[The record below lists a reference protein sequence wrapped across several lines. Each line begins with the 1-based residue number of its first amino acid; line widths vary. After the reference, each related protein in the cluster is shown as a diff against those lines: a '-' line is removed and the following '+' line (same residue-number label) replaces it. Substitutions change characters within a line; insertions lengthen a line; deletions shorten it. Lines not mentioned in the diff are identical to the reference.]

1 MTDKVAGQPPGNVIS
16 FSAIAKS
23 QAGGEAGW
31 LAECQYEHGKPINNL
46 ANVLIALR
54 FDPAL
59 CDVVALDEMLQRPFL
74 MKPLPGDA
82 NPGQF
87 VPRPLTDQDVT
98 RLQEIIQRA
107 GLKNVGKDVLHN
119 AVDLRANECK
129 FHPVLDYLNNIKWD
143 GTERLSSWL
152 HVYLGAEQTPYT
164 EGIGAMF
171 LTSMVARVFEP
182 GCKADYMLVLEGPQG
197 ARKSTAC
204 GILGGKWFSD
214 NLPDVTGGKDVS
226 QHLAGKWLI
235 EIAEMSAMSKAET
248 AHLKAFVTRTVE
260 KYRPPYGRKEVSQP
274 RQCVFIGTTNNSTY
288 LRDETGGR
296 RFWPV
301 KAGQIDVEALK
312 NDRDQLLAEAVKRY
326 HEGEKWHPDAKFE
339 MEHIYP
345 EQDARFEIDAWEEP
359 IRDYLEVFKPA
370 KVYLRD
376 LFEKAMHIELTSRDR
391 AKSLRIAAILQRL
404 DWVRLKKDST
414 GNVAWGPPPHDPG

>member
-1 MTDKVAGQPPGNVIS
+1 MQIS
-16 FSAIAKS
+16 
-23 QAGGEAGW
+23 
-31 LAECQYEHGKPINNL
+31 
-46 ANVLIALR
+46 
-54 FDPAL
+54 
-59 CDVVALDEMLQRPFL
+59 
-74 MKPLPGDA
+74 
-82 NPGQF
+82 
-87 VPRPLTDQDVT
+87 PRT
-98 RLQEIIQRA
+98 RLSEQHQM
-107 GLKNVGKDVLHN
+107 
-119 AVDLRANECK
+119 
-129 FHPVLDYLNNIKWD
+129 D
-143 GTERLSSWL
+143 GTERLPGWL

-164 EGIGAMF
+164 EGVGAMF
-171 LTSMVARVFEP
+171 LISMVARVIEP

-235 EIAEMSAMSKAET
+235 EIAEMSAMSKGET

-260 KYRPPYGRKEVSQP
+260 KYRPPYGRKEISQP

-301 KAGQIDVEALK
+301 KVGQIGIEALQ

-326 HEGEKWHPDAKFE
+326 HEGAKWHPDAEFE

-359 IRDYLEVFKPA
+359 IRDHLEIFKPPQ
-370 KVYLRD
+370 VYLRT
-376 LFEKAMHIELTSRDR
+376 F
-391 AKSLRIAAILQRL
+391 
-404 DWVRLKKDST
+404 LKKQCT
-414 GNVAWGPPPHDPG
+414 